1 MKTGNRILCLLL
13 AAVILVLCLCSCSQ
27 ETPTTTEPVTLNVSL
42 YTFIPDYDAFEQT
55 VKRLWQEK
63 HPEVKLNFVDWNS
76 YSGEVPDDLDV
87 FVFDTIDLDTFA
99 EKGYLLELSKEEIQ
113 DYDDLIAP
121 AMEGCLVNGDIV
133 AVPQFLCT
141 PLLYTRKDDHELDE
155 VTNID
160 QLYDVLNAKELLTD
174 DSQDGDTVCHYL
186 QALNDEYQR
195 YIDSYPPLEK
205 DTLSDGSVEALEKIK
220 TMRTIETEKAP
231 VDNESY
237 YYAQRFSQGLGRA
250 YIGYSESM
258 SVMEN
263 ASDMTFRMFSMT
275 DKSNIPV
282 FYEDTAAVNAKISDE
297 KKPYAMD
304 FLNMI
309 TGSNLLIE
317 AFANDGKPQYLL
329 SARYSVYD
337 ALAADYPIYGELK
350 KIATVPDAHVFRIK
364 PDGISY
370 INQAIKNAEL
380 LPNINGEAD

>member
-1 MKTGNRILCLLL
+1 MKAGNRILCLLL
-13 AAVILVLCLCSCSQ
+13 AVVILVLCLCSCSQ
-27 ETPTTTEPVTLNVSL
+27 ETPTATEPVTLNVSL
-42 YTFIPDYDAFEQT
+42 FRYIPDYDSFEQKVST
-55 VKRLWQEK
+55 LWIEK
-63 HPEVKLNFVDWNS
+63 HPDVKLNFIDWDS
-76 YSGEVPDDLDV
+76 YSGEVPEDLDV
-87 FVFDTIDLDTFA
+87 FVFDTLNLDTFA
-99 EKGYLLELSKEEIQ
+99 EKGYLLPLSKEDIQ

-258 SVMEN
+258 
-263 ASDMTFRMFSMT
+263 
-275 DKSNIPV
+275 
-282 FYEDTAAVNAKISDE
+282 
-297 KKPYAMD
+297 
-304 FLNMI
+304 
-309 TGSNLLIE
+309 
-317 AFANDGKPQYLL
+317 
-329 SARYSVYD
+329 
-337 ALAADYPIYGELK
+337 
-350 KIATVPDAHVFRIK
+350 
-364 PDGISY
+364 
-370 INQAIKNAEL
+370 
-380 LPNINGEAD
+380 